1 MSVQVQI
8 QVCRACLKPSEATK
22 LIEFEVDSEI
32 ITNYIDLL
40 NSEVNVNI
48 DFFSCEN

>member
-1 MSVQVQI
+1 MNIQVQI

-22 LIEFEVDSEI
+22 LIEFELDSEI

-40 NSEVNVNI
+40 HSTVNI
-48 DFFSCEN
+48 DFFV